1 MTSKSAAFNNWW
13 SDYER
18 TGVISPVQL
27 GMTRD
32 ELWKIF
38 GEPDKMAQTS
48 RRRPL
53 VGIWKFGRIEFH
65 FDRGGQLFLIYTED
79 NDLNP
84 HVIAKEQA
92 S

>member
-1 MTSKSAAFNNWW
+1 MTRKSAAFNNWW

-18 TGVISPVQL
+18 TGLISPVKL

-32 ELWKIF
+32 EIWKF
-38 GEPDKMAQTS
+38 LGEPDKTAETS

-65 FDRGGQLFLIYTED
+65 FDQGGQLFLIYAED
-79 NDLNP
+79 DDFNP
-84 HVIAKEQA
+84 QVIAKDPA